1 MTYIQFSLSTS
12 HLMLCS
18 LDHFIKKYIFIANPI
33 IAITK
38 NRKFWYNIIVGKT
51 NNGTTVSP
59 SARLRK
65 NPDQSF
71 PILYHA

>member
-1 MTYIQFSLSTS
+1 
-12 HLMLCS
+12 MLCS
-18 LDHFIKKYIFIANPI
+18 LDHLIKKYIFIANPI
-33 IAITK
+33 IAMIK

-51 NNGTTVSP
+51 NKGTTVSP